1 MLNRTRILAITAAC
15 CAAALPAQGASPT
28 TTALPAVVTPDGFR
42 EGQWVPMA
50 VLWGTADA
58 EADARR
64 QRAVAAAGVACARLE
79 GRPEADALGRSLYA
93 LRHHYRIDQG
103 ALHALIGDRP
113 TPALTSLLAQRHEF
127 QTVTVFGAARSAGL
141 AGVRRLR
148 ARRVAVLGDVDA
160 AALAA
165 HVRKLHDARAAEGAA
180 GAVGRALDSFHDAAA
195 VGDEDRYFA
204 IFPGDAVFLGTDA
217 TERWSGEEF
226 RAFAMPYF
234 QRESA
239 WTYVPFERRVTIAP
253 GGELAWFDEALDN
266 AGYGECRGTGVLVR
280 RGDAWVL
287 QQYNLTVPVPNDL
300 MAGFAKRIRAHL
312 DGAGR

>member
-1 MLNRTRILAITAAC
+1 M
-15 CAAALPAQGASPT
+15 
-28 TTALPAVVTPDGFR
+28 PDGFR
-42 EGQWVPMA
+42 EGRWVPMA
-50 VLWGTADA
+50 VLRGTADA

-79 GRPEADALGRSLYA
+79 GRPEADALGRALYA
-93 LRHHYRIDQG
+93 LRHRYRIDQG
-103 ALHALIGDRP
+103 ALHALVGDRP
-113 TPALTSLLAQRHEF
+113 GPALKALLAQRHEF
-127 QTVTVFGAARSAGL
+127 QTVTVFGAAQAADL
-141 AGVRRLR
+141 DGVRRLR

-165 HVRKLHDARAAEGAA
+165 HVRKLHDARAAKGAA
-180 GAVGRALDSFHDAAA
+180 GAVARVLDSFHDAAA

-217 TERWSGEEF
+217 TERWSGDEF

-234 QRESA
+234 QRASA
-239 WTYVPFERRVTIAP
+239 WTYVPFERHVTVAP
-253 GGELAWFDEALDN
+253 GGALAWFDEALDN